1 MIRRLVLGL
10 FAIPGRHLAG
20 AADYPR
26 NEVFGA
32 IGVGAAWPDEGS
44 LGSGRSSTA
53 FTALK
58 TAVLAPMPRVSAS
71 TATAVTLWF
80 FSSSRQP

>member
-32 IGVGAAWPDEGS
+32 IGVGAA
-44 LGSGRSSTA
+44 
-53 FTALK
+53 
-58 TAVLAPMPRVSAS
+58 
-71 TATAVTLWF
+71 
-80 FSSSRQP
+80 